1 MKKHRTVAIVLAAGL
16 GTRMSSTLPK
26 VLHPLGGR
34 PMLLQ
39 LFETLSNVLPDT
51 TVLVTGPDM
60 DPVSGMVANHKPKPN
75 VVVQEERL
83 GTGHAVTVARNF
95 FEGNTGTV
103 LVVYGDTPLLTVP
116 TIQSLMSVRQS
127 DENPAVVVLGFRP
140 SETGEYGRLILDNN
154 GSLQKI

>member
-16 GTRMSSTLPK
+16 GTRMGSTLPK

-60 DPVSGMVANHKPKPN
+60 DPVSGMVANHLQ
-75 VVVQEERL
+75 VIERQIAL
-83 GTGHAVTVARNF
+83 AKF
-95 FEGNTGTV
+95 
-103 LVVYGDTPLLTVP
+103 LL
-116 TIQSLMSVRQS
+116 QALS
-127 DENPAVVVLGFRP
+127 
-140 SETGEYGRLILDNN
+140 
-154 GSLQKI
+154 